1 MKVLKE
7 ELHNIKYILLAIDP
21 PSMKPKDNF
30 SVPPDILEFIKEIIA
45 TKKVL
50 IYLFG
55 NPYVL
60 RALPHNNTV
69 GVVIAYQNFS
79 IFQENAADHF
89 LGKITAEGTLPVT
102 L

>member
-1 MKVLKE
+1 MDHFLVQP
-7 ELHNIKYILLAIDP
+7 NILLF
-21 PSMKPKDNF
+21 M
-30 SVPPDILEFIKEIIA
+30 KEIIA
-45 TKKVL
+45 TKNVL

-55 NPYVL
+55 NPYFL
-60 RALPHNNTV
+60 RALPHNNTA

-89 LGKITAEGTLPVT
+89 LGKITAQGTLPVT